1 VSAWEE
7 WKKNLGESRIW
18 HLLDPEKTIE
28 DKEVI
33 NKRMEICRSCDFFI
47 PLTQQCKKCGCI
59 MTFKTKLA
67 GAGCPINK
75 WGQHND

>member
-1 VSAWEE
+1 MSAWEE

-18 HLLDPEKTIE
+18 HLLDPEKIIE

-33 NKRMEICRSCDFFI
+33 DKRMEICRSCDFFI
-47 PLTQQCKKCGCI
+47 TLTTQCKKCGCA
-59 MTFKTKLA
+59 MALKTKLA
-67 GAGCPINK
+67 GAGCPIGK